1 MQLQGYKGNRSEEIK
16 EREVVE
22 GNERG
27 KGGKGIHGRG
37 SGRTNR
43 RTWLT

>member
-1 MQLQGYKGNRSEEIK
+1 MSTIQLQRITEEIAK
-16 EREVVE
+16 RKEVVE
-22 GNERG
+22 GNEQG
-27 KGGKGIHGRG
+27 KEGKGIHGQG